1 MASLHD
7 RPAPSTAAIALATA
21 IITGLAGYILG
32 QGVSLGLFSGSKKG
46 ESWPNSY
53 DVNVQYDSSDEELMK
68 NLGGGEEDGS
78 DEEQGGLKSF
88 EGNKEECKLV
98 LVVRMD
104 LGMSKGAFISEVLVL
119 FDNANLN
126 P

>member
-1 MASLHD
+1 MASLQD

-21 IITGLAGYILG
+21 IITGLTCYFLG
-32 QGVSLGLFSGSKKG
+32 KGISLGLFSGSKKG

-53 DVNVQYDSSDEELMK
+53 DVNVQYDSSDEELME
-68 NLGGGEEDGS
+68 NLGGGEDDS
-78 DEEQGGLKSF
+78 DEEQGELKSF

-104 LGMSKGAFISEVLVL
+104 LGMSKGAFISKVLVL